1 MDKDAQLRKLV
12 DSLSPRT
19 AHQYKSY
26 CNKYIQWLKDV
37 KIIAQHSID
46 ASTVEDSLLYKE
58 LPLSC
63 HLVHWFLLDTLI
75 SGTGTAAVNNDT
87 DDDDDFKIATLKKI
101 ISSLKFLNKLCTIHG
116 NKIQAGL
123 DEKYLELVIKLH
135 SHWATVTVSKDV
147 SLPILKI
154 SLNLWNSNTENLSEK
169 FFKTGLEKLR
179 FLVDFHFRNF
189 TNLSYDQ
196 RSKIK
201 LSQLKPHENAD
212 GEDDYDVVTIDHQVW
227 SSLQVYL
234 PNATPQIRSHT
245 PMALLSQQC
254 PFLCPLTSL
263 ASYLFL
269 RFYGITSVSKG
280 DGFPNLLKQASDDD
294 EPWLELPLIRGKS
307 LLDYP
312 RDETL
317 SNYYSAVFRYCHLP
331 YKRREYFAKESLEF
345 PTWSHQDFVEFFKDF
360 PKAQE
365 FAFKYKVPFDFSR
378 IMNYKSPY
386 GPSKKPKNSKS
397 SSKSLPETLL
407 VQLFPEIEH
416 YKRHL
421 NTLSSDAKDFIKLME
436 TLRKRFLLN
445 LPWIYKFFPHHD
457 LFKDPIF
464 QNADFQAYFYE
475 VVGNATLPINKHTHK
490 HRHKTIESTVGTLPF
505 EILPGYERLSETDLH
520 NLLMEPSSQFSSISN
535 ANNISNNALVTLSP
549 SNVQDSTIDDLM
561 KQTFQFVQY
570 QTLTNFQILLSLLSK
585 IFDKLEMRKSSREFM
600 IHQLNLLHDTIR
612 DNINTSKPNDVEKY
626 IKKEEE
632 QEQEQA
638 KNSEKKRIKP
648 HNNGLL
654 AIDDPSEDDSEE
666 EGDQGNMQEEL
677 KFMINEL
684 VGERVR
690 STVQQQMEKWELK
703 VQAMVDDKISA
714 VMNSKRRVDEDQNNS
729 KSKRQRLSTTPSLS
743 NNESGPSA
751 SAIVNLDI
759 GKTESHEFRMDPNID
774 SVEAVILEW
783 FTPNP
788 EMNNQC
794 VHSMNKVHG
803 KSWRTTFEK
812 LYKERKLIVE
822 FYIHLVNEKKL
833 DRFEA
838 VELCESMKAT
848 NAADVSLSSLAQLL
862 KDWKK
867 KHGNS
872 FEGLLEEATESQ
884 I

>member
-1 MDKDAQLRKLV
+1 MDKDGQLRKLV

-37 KIIAQHSID
+37 KIVAARDSVVVD
-46 ASTVEDSLLYKE
+46 DSLLYKD

-75 SGTGTAAVNNDT
+75 SGTNDAG
-87 DDDDDFKIATLKKI
+87 DDDHDHDFKIATLKKI
-101 ISSLKFLNKLCTIHG
+101 ISSLKFLNKLCIIHG
-116 NKIQAGL
+116 NTIQGDL

-135 SHWATVTVSKDV
+135 SHWATSTVSKAV
-147 SLPILKI
+147 SLPILKV

-169 FFKTGLEKLR
+169 FFKTSLEKLR

-201 LSQLKPHENAD
+201 LSELKSQ
-212 GEDDYDVVTIDHQVW
+212 EDDDVVTIDYKVW

-234 PNATPQIRSHT
+234 PAATPQIRSHM
-245 PMALLSQQC
+245 PMALLSQEC

-269 RFYGITSVSKG
+269 RFYGITSASKG
-280 DGFPNLLKQASDDD
+280 DGFPNLLKQPGEDD
-294 EPWLELPLIRGKS
+294 EHWLELPLIRGKS

-331 YKRREYFAKESLEF
+331 YKRREYFAKGTLEF
-345 PTWSHQDFVEFFKDF
+345 PTWSHQDFTEFFKDY
-360 PKAQE
+360 PNSSE
-365 FAFKYKVPFDFSR
+365 FAFKYKVPFDFTK

-386 GPSKKPKNSKS
+386 GPLSIKTKKSKDW
-397 SSKSLPETLL
+397 SKSLPETLL

-421 NTLSSDAKDFIKLME
+421 ESLSSDAKDFIKLME

-445 LPWIYKFFPHHD
+445 LPWIYKFFPYND
-457 LFKDPIF
+457 LFKDPMF

-475 VVGNATLPINKHTHK
+475 VVGNATLPITKRTHK
-490 HRHKTIESTVGTLPF
+490 HKHKSNETTTTGTLPF
-505 EILPGYERLSETDLH
+505 VILPGYEKLSEGDLH
-520 NLLMEPSSQFSSISN
+520 NLLMEPSSQFSSITTP
-535 ANNISNNALVTLSP
+535 NNNSLVTLSS
-549 SNVQDSTIDDLM
+549 SNAQDGTIDDLM

-600 IHQLNLLHDTIR
+600 IHQLDLLHDTIR
-612 DNINTSKPNDVEKY
+612 DKINTSKPNDVDEY

-632 QEQEQA
+632 ETS
-638 KNSEKKRIKP
+638 NSEKKRVKP

-654 AIDDPSEDDSEE
+654 AIGDSSEHESEE
-666 EGDQGNMQEEL
+666 EGDQDNMQEEL

-690 STVQQQMEKWELK
+690 STVQQQMGEWESK
-703 VQAMVDDKISA
+703 VQTMIDDKISA
-714 VMNSKRRVDEDQNNS
+714 AMNGKRHVDEDQNHL
-729 KSKRQRLSTTPSLS
+729 KRKRQRLSTTPSLS
-743 NNESGPSA
+743 NNESSPN
-751 SAIVNLDI
+751 AIVNQDI
-759 GKTESHEFRMDPNID
+759 GKTESPEFLMDPNID

-794 VHSMNKVHG
+794 VHSMNKIHG

-822 FYIHLVNEKKL
+822 FYIHLVNDKKL

-848 NAADVSLSSLAQLL
+848 SATDSNASLSSLAQLL

-867 KHGNS
+867 KHDNS
-872 FEGLLEEATESQ
+872 FGGLLERVTETS